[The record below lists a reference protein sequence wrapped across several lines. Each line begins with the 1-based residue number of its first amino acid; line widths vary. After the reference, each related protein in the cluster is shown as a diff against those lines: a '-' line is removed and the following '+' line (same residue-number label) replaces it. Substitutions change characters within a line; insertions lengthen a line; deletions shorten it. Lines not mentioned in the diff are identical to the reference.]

1 MLRGRVEESESV
13 QTTLS
18 ETFKELTKVSLKN
31 TIKIDTCVFARSL
44 RYKLH
49 SRYLWGLRNLY
60 PAPSYL
66 LSLKVAIVL
75 NLGFLFLLHMK
86 PFPETYFSFRY
97 VYVDG
102 VLIVWIFVRSS
113 ILLSYQLVI
122 LLYRGCFPLA
132 VPGSVP
138 AATHASGG
146 VPCFQ
151 HANMF
156 LCMFCI
162 LVLLSPEVKFWFMS
176 GREGGLGERKED
188 SFFFFPLL
196 NTDFFSEYLSTPA

>member
-31 TIKIDTCVFARSL
+31 TIKIDICVFARSL

-49 SRYLWGLRNLY
+49 SRFLWGLRSLY
-60 PAPSYL
+60 PAPSHL
-66 LSLKVAIVL
+66 LSLKVATVL

-97 VYVDG
+97 VYVNG
-102 VLIVWIFVRSS
+102 FLIVWIFVRSS
-113 ILLSYQLVI
+113 ILLSYQLAI
-122 LLYRGCFPLA
+122 LLYRGCFPS
-132 VPGSVP
+132 GC
-138 AATHASGG
+138 ATRASGG

-162 LVLLSPEVKFWFMS
+162 LVLLSPEVKFWFIL
-176 GREGGLGERKED
+176 GREGALGERKED
-188 SFFFFPLL
+188 SIFSP
-196 NTDFFSEYLSTPA
+196 TTKHWFFSEYLSTPA